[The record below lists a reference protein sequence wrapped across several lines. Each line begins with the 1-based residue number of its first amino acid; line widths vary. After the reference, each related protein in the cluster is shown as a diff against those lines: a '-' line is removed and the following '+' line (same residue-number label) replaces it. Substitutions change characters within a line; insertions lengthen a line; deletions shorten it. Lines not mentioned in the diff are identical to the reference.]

1 MLSLSLCLTH
11 DLKWKRGERG
21 ERHRALGTRM
31 GAGRRAGGQG
41 TLPGRLGA
49 VSRWG
54 ARAPPSRYPP
64 PASAAGATGRG
75 AGQAGDCGGAE
86 QPHRGESPPAL
97 PLPSGHPTPR
107 ALAPSGCSSWGCR
120 VGSRP
125 GLWPSRRLWG
135 ADSVRALGCPR
146 GQGRCWAAAWPWP
159 TPPLSSSSSSSRC
172 PTMLPP
178 CPSPLALLAWW
189 AAAPRGCWPCPE
201 HWPPRLSWLRP
212 PRRTGQVGRPRD
224 PEVSGQHRVAGA
236 GGQGWGGGLA
246 GHPVQ
251 STRRTEA

>member
-1 MLSLSLCLTH
+1 ME
-11 DLKWKRGERG
+11 KEREG
-21 ERHRALGTRM
+21 RETPS
-31 GAGRRAGGQG
+31 AGDKDGGKQASWGSEGSAWEAGGGQQTG
-41 TLPGRLGA
+41 
-49 VSRWG
+49 S
-54 ARAPPSRYPP
+54 PSTPFPVPP

-86 QPHRGESPPAL
+86 QPHRGEC
-97 PLPSGHPTPR
+97 PLPFPCPGDTPPPGPWHPVGAQAGGAGWAAGPGSGLPGD
-107 ALAPSGCSSWGCR
+107 SGAQT
-120 VGSRP
+120 
-125 GLWPSRRLWG
+125 L
-135 ADSVRALGCPR
+135 RALGCPR
-146 GQGRCWAAAWPWP
+146 GQGHCWAAAWPRP

-172 PTMLPP
+172 PTMLPL

-246 GHPVQ
+246 GHPIQ
-251 STRRTEA
+251 STGRTEA